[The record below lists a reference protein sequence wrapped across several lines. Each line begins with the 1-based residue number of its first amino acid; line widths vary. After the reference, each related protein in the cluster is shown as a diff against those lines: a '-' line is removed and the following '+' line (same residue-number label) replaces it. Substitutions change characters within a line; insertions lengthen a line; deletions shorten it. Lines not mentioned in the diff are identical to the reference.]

1 MSIRQSSRVI
11 CLVLLLSAPQLSVAQ
26 QPTAARTTEQ
36 ELHTLAT
43 RSGEVVE
50 LLKQLVS
57 QRDEDLQLRRLQV
70 AILAL
75 QLRSSAI
82 SDIEARIRL
91 LEDRAATANEEL
103 AQLDAE
109 SDRIDTIAAEE
120 SIPKEERSRI
130 VSTKSM
136 LEAQIEVVK
145 QRVWLIES
153 QIVDLQ
159 NELAAKRRDVD
170 VLEETVMDGLGD
182 F

>member
-1 MSIRQSSRVI
+1 VI

-130 VSTKSM
+130 VSKSM